1 MTAGS
6 ARATRV
12 AVRVVGGGQAS
23 GLSQLCAHL
32 LADGFVPET
41 APYRAD
47 DPIEGSAEGRADAFL
62 LVWNAPPRTAGG
74 VDAVAA
80 VRRLRARGCVAPVL
94 VIGEAAPPAYVA
106 TVLDAGADEY
116 VRQPYDSVEV
126 AARLRALVR
135 RSCGLIRLGSE
146 PEGLV
151 LDRLRHVVMD
161 RDGEV
166 ALTPREA
173 ALLECLAQRAGR
185 PVAREELA
193 ACVWGVENL
202 ERTPTNIIDVYVA
215 YLRRKLGNLGRST
228 LIRSVRGI
236 GYELAVGSRPL
247 RRDDAV
253 VEQNEATDGVKAG
266 PSITLGAPAPHGA
279 RK

>member
-1 MTAGS
+1 
-6 ARATRV
+6 
-12 AVRVVGGGQAS
+12 
-23 GLSQLCAHL
+23 
-32 LADGFVPET
+32 
-41 APYRAD
+41 
-47 DPIEGSAEGRADAFL
+47 
-62 LVWNAPPRTAGG
+62 
-74 VDAVAA
+74 
-80 VRRLRARGCVAPVL
+80 
-94 VIGEAAPPAYVA
+94 VIGEAAAPAYVA

-116 VRQPYDSVEV
+116 VRQPYDCIEV

-146 PEGLV
+146 SEGLV
-151 LDRLRHVVMD
+151 LDRWRHVVMD
-161 RDGEV
+161 SDAEV

-193 ACVWGVENL
+193 ACVWGVENV

-236 GYELAVGSRPL
+236 GYELAPGPRPPG
-247 RRDDAV
+247 RDDAV
-253 VEQNEATDGVKAG
+253 VEPNKATGGVRAA
-266 PSITLGAPAPHGA
+266 PSVAFGALPAQSA

>member
-23 GLSQLCAHL
+23 GLSQLCARL

-41 APYRAD
+41 APYRD
-47 DPIEGSAEGRADAFL
+47 DAPIEGSAEGRADAFL
-62 LVWNAPPRTAGG
+62 LVWSAPRRTAGA

-80 VRRLRARGCVAPVL
+80 VRRLRTRGCVAPVL

-161 RDGEV
+161 REGEV

-193 ACVWGVENL
+193 ACVWGVDNL

-247 RRDDAV
+247 RRGDAV

-266 PSITLGAPAPHGA
+266 PAITLGAPPPQGA

>member
-6 ARATRV
+6 ARAIRV
-12 AVRVVGGGQAS
+12 AVHVVGGPAS
-23 GLSQLCAHL
+23 GLSQLCARL

-41 APYRAD
+41 ASHRD
-47 DPIEGSAEGRADAFL
+47 DGAIEGPAEGRADALL
-62 LVWNAPPRTAGG
+62 LVWSSPRATAAS
-74 VDAVAA
+74 VDAAAA
-80 VRRLRARGCVAPVL
+80 VRRIRACGCVAPVL

-135 RSCGLIRLGSE
+135 RSCGLIRLGPE
-146 PEGLV
+146 LEGLV
-151 LDRLRHVVMD
+151 LDRWRHVVMD
-161 RDGEV
+161 RDAEV

-202 ERTPTNIIDVYVA
+202 GRTPTNIIDVYVA
-215 YLRRKLGNLGRST
+215 YLRRKLGTLGRST

-236 GYELAVGSRPL
+236 GYELAAGPRSATCEDV
-247 RRDDAV
+247 V
-253 VEQNEATDGVKAG
+253 VEGNEAAGGVKAG
-266 PSITLGAPAPHGA
+266 SSITLRAPPAQSA